1 MNDHCKNSIQSFDAL
16 LGRVE
21 VTIKDNYYY
30 CLDGVSSQITDHRSE
45 VSSQT
50 TLAIVFLNEEI
61 K

>member
-1 MNDHCKNSIQSFDAL
+1 MNDHCKNSIQNFDAL

-21 VTIKDNYYY
+21 VTIKDYYYYY
-30 CLDGVSSQITDHRSE
+30 CLDEVSSQI
-45 VSSQT
+45 